1 MRIKILFLFLFSFNA
16 IYGQI
21 ITSPDTNF
29 CDQQPYTL
37 YAISATQSSMATDD
51 LHDIVIPIGFDFDFY
66 NGTYDKCV
74 VSGNGYITFD
84 TNQANLSS
92 PWSINLAI
100 PNPGF
105 MPENAIM
112 APWQDINTGVV
123 GNIFYG
129 TTGVFPNRKFTV
141 TWCEIAMFSC
151 TQLLHT
157 SQVVM
162 HEGSNKIEMFI
173 KNKPLCATWN
183 AGAAVQGLVDMNSLN
198 FDIVDDP
205 VLLQPRNFPLNW
217 TANNEGWEFLP
228 NGTTSYNISQIPY
241 TPIIAGLANWL
252 DGSGNIIGTGSS
264 ITVSPNSTTTYY
276 CEIQGT
282 CIDSNITN
290 IDSVKISIT
299 GCFSIN
305 VSSSLASCNGL
316 DGTITVAPTLNSTN
330 PPWDI
335 ELLDMN
341 GSLIQIAN
349 GVTSSTYT
357 FINVLVGQYIVRVTD
372 PLGYTEQE
380 FINVGQ
386 VFNPLSVST
395 SHSDVSCYNGTDGTI
410 SIIPNGGSLP
420 YQFFINGQ
428 LNTNPPP
435 YDSVFNNLSSGTYI
449 MSVIDNNNCMD
460 KDTVI
465 ISEPNFPLQVT
476 PASSKLLNCFS
487 ENSGMAYV
495 SSTGGTPSYN
505 YEWFDGSF
513 NPIGLGDTI
522 SGLSGGS
529 YFVKVTD
536 ANGCEA
542 VSSIQV
548 IQIQTP
554 LIGNNQIF
562 GVPCR
567 GDSSGMIVS
576 QAVGSQGPYRYYW
589 IDAFGDSIFTSS
601 VNQFKYG
608 RDTVKDL
615 PSGVYDLHLYDAY
628 GCTKTYTITIGEP
641 VEELSIDSILVSN
654 IVTCYG
660 EDDGAALTYYSG
672 GMPNYYFTWDNG
684 ETSPNAINL
693 TSGYHSVSL
702 VDDWGCVVTD
712 SVYIPENQEIETT
725 VLLDS
730 SVSCYGSNDGVVS
743 ATSLGGVPNYTY
755 FWSNGWTEIGNS
767 TINSGLT
774 YGSYYLTTQDINGCE
789 VVDSILVTQPDPLE
803 LESTEIDSISC
814 YGYDDGLAYAYA
826 WGGTPPYTFYWDSL
840 TGYIG
845 DTNNMLTPGIHTV
858 YVLDDKGCQFSDTVL
873 IHEPPIFEVNILDNL
888 TVLPYCI
895 GVNTASLT
903 SLANG
908 GTPPYWYQW
917 DDNPVTPQ
925 MTSVASNLLA
935 GIYTVTVTD
944 SRGCIVSDTRDI
956 DTITN
961 SMYSTI
967 IDPLTYNGGYH
978 VSCYGSNDGFLHVVA
993 GGTDHLPL
1001 TYQWYG
1007 PNGFSSTNDSILD
1020 LEAGTY
1026 SVTILDS
1033 NNCSVNNSFNITT
1046 PDLLKYT
1053 VSSVLRDE
1061 SCLGSCNGQLNM
1073 ILNGGTPPYVGIS
1086 TNVQTG
1092 SQLTSIMIG
1101 DSILGG
1107 MCSGLWH
1114 VDLTDDNGCSSVL
1127 FAGGVS
1133 QQLIGYSNI
1142 TNATIDQSTIINVLC
1157 YGTSTGSLDVLSPNP
1172 NTVNYSYNWVNLQ
1185 TGNSVG
1191 TGPSIINL
1199 PSSFYILESQYSDN
1213 LNFGLPYEGC
1223 TSRDTIEITEIPEIS
1238 SQGYVIDVD
1247 CYDNSTGS
1255 ISVSPPNGNII
1266 GGTSP
1271 YTLQWNPGGFGG
1283 STVNGLTEGT
1293 YTLSVTDD
1301 NGCLKIDTF
1310 LVEEPDLLVVNVN
1323 SNGAILTA
1331 TVNGGVAGYIYRW
1344 KEVSNSSQILQGGS
1358 TYMVISPGTYY
1369 CEVEDMN
1376 GCIVQSDD
1384 FVFNSTS
1391 INIDKIDL
1399 KIYPNPFRERTI
1411 VDFGRVM
1418 IRGEV
1423 KVVDILGNIVDV
1435 YELDNQRELVI
1446 EKGTK
1451 SKGVYFVEVN
1461 IDNNTIFKKINL
1473 Q

>member
-1 MRIKILFLFLFSFNA
+1 MIKKLFFLLIFTVNSTLIFSQCTVNA
-16 IYGQI
+16 LSYIW
-21 ITSPDTNF
+21 PDTNNQKY
-29 CDQQPYTL
+29 CYQLGDTL
-37 YAISATQSSMATDD
+37 VIDATTNVVSTILDNDFELGTFGTGWQTGLSANVVINNPAHCAWPPPSNPTPNTAYVWMGNAAAHPRNLTSIDFDLSQCYNLEFDMKYATQSQAGPCEGPDLYCEGVRIQYSTDAGLTWYNWDGTLEQPWSPPGSGLPNALTGNCAT
-51 LHDIVIPIGFDFDFY
+51 HPVYAY
-66 NGTYDKCV
+66 NGL
-74 VSGNGYITFD
+74 GYWDPD
-84 TNQANLSS
+84 TNNVGGSSASPYVNWFHVNIPLPLAAQTTSTRIRWIQLSS
-92 PWSINLAI
+92 SSNSFDHWGLDNVKIGCQTFS
-100 PNPGF
+100 PGIY
-105 MPENAIM
+105 N
-112 APWQDINTGVV
+112 WTG
-123 GNIFYG
+123 
-129 TTGVFPNRKFTV
+129 
-141 TWCEIAMFSC
+141 
-151 TQLLHT
+151 
-157 SQVVM
+157 
-162 HEGSNKIEMFI
+162 
-173 KNKPLCATWN
+173 
-183 AGAAVQGLVDMNSLN
+183 GAAVDTIPSNLSQGGLHLISPTILGNFTWVVQYIDSAAMNQQGVNQPSICYDTVNFTGMSSFEYTISDVNCYGGDDGYIAIDQLN
-198 FDIVDDP
+198 
-205 VLLQPRNFPLNW
+205 
-217 TANNEGWEFLP
+217 
-228 NGTTSYNISQIPY
+228 
-241 TPIIAGLANWL
+241 
-252 DGSGNIIGTGSS
+252 
-264 ITVSPNSTTTYY
+264 NSTITYNY
-276 CEIQGT
+276 
-282 CIDSNITN
+282 
-290 IDSVKISIT
+290 
-299 GCFSIN
+299 
-305 VSSSLASCNGL
+305 SL
-316 DGTITVAPTLNSTN
+316 
-330 PPWDI
+330 
-335 ELLDMN
+335 
-341 GSLIQIAN
+341 
-349 GVTSSTYT
+349 
-357 FINVLVGQYIVRVTD
+357 
-372 PLGYTEQE
+372 
-380 FINVGQ
+380 
-386 VFNPLSVST
+386 
-395 SHSDVSCYNGTDGTI
+395 
-410 SIIPNGGSLP
+410 
-420 YQFFINGQ
+420 NGQ
-428 LNTNPPP
+428 LNTNPIP
-435 YDSVFNNLSSGTYI
+435 YDSVFNNLSPGIYGVSISDNGSCEI
-449 MSVIDNNNCMD
+449 IDSI
-460 KDTVI
+460 T
-465 ISEPNFPLQVT
+465 ISEPNFPLQI
-476 PASSKLLNCFS
+476 SSGTDSLFICYGDS
-487 ENSGMAYV
+487 TGSAYV

-536 ANGCEA
+536 ANGCDTA
-542 VSSIQV
+542 QV
-548 IQIQTP
+548 LQVLEIQTP

-789 VVDSILVTQPDPLE
+789 VVDSILVTQPDPLRI
-803 LESTEIDSISC
+803 ESTEIDSISC